1 MTTYRKQS
9 WSNIDLYTEIQK
21 DSLLSCLVL
30 LTRYYQK
37 PYSPQSLIARLP
49 LHNNQLSLELF
60 ARAASRASLEAEIV
74 GIELE
79 QIKDDSL
86 PVILLTKTQTAF
98 LLILDEK
105 NQRKIINPLAPDK
118 DTSFSEIKTVYS
130 GQAIYVKPEYKHTT
144 RAKESIA
151 QKPKNNWFWDVTLKS
166 WHIYSEVLIAALLI
180 NLFAL
185 ALPLFTMNVY
195 DRVVPNQA
203 IVTMWVLVSGII
215 CIFLFD
221 LLLKSLRA
229 HFIDIACK
237 HTDTELSANIFE
249 KILGINMLSRPKSVG
264 AFSNTVQSFELF
276 RDFITS
282 STLTLFVDLPF
293 VCIFIFVI
301 YLIGGS
307 LFWIPLL
314 VIPFIAI
321 IGFVLQAPL
330 IKYTR
335 ESYQLAAEKQAILFD
350 SLSNIETVKT
360 VSAESALQSRWERII
375 QLSSN
380 INMKLRSL
388 SNLSMNLT
396 LFIQQAASIA
406 VVVAGVYMIS
416 EGELTVGGLIACTIL
431 AGRAL
436 APMSQIASLF
446 TRYHQSVNAL
456 RSLNQV
462 MCLSTDVDE
471 ETHYLHRPSI
481 KGTIEFQHVG
491 FYYQDEKLT
500 ILKDLNFKINAGEK
514 VAIIG
519 RVGSGKSTL
528 ARLMMQ
534 LYTPTEGSILIDGTE
549 YRQINPDELRQNIGY
564 LPQDITLFYGSVR
577 ENITIGAPFVQDE
590 ALIKACDVAGVG
602 SFTNNHP
609 QGLDRQV
616 GERGSELSGGQRQ
629 AVGIARSLLRDPNI
643 LILDEPTS
651 AMDTNSERAFK
662 HRLSQFLTENHTL
675 ILITHKISMLDL
687 IDRIII
693 LDEGRVIADGQR
705 DTILTA
711 LKTGMTIDRQPA

>member
-9 WSNIDLYTEIQK
+9 WSNIDMYTEITK

-30 LTRYYQK
+30 LTRYYQN
-37 PYSPQSLIARLP
+37 PYSPRSLIARLP
-49 LHNNQLSLELF
+49 LQENQLSLDLF
-60 ARAASRASLEAEIV
+60 ARAAHRASLESEIV
-74 GIELE
+74 TIDLDT
-79 QIKDDSL
+79 INDDSL
-86 PVILLTKTQTAF
+86 PVILLTKTHTAF
-98 LLILDEK
+98 LMVLDEK

-118 DTSFSEIKTVYS
+118 NNSLNEIKAAYS
-130 GQAIYVKPEYKHTT
+130 GQAILVRPKYKHSA
-144 RAKESIA
+144 RAKESMA
-151 QKPKNNWFWDVTLKS
+151 QKPQSWFWGVAMKS
-166 WHIYSEVLIAALLI
+166 WRIYSEVLISAFLI

-185 ALPLFTMNVY
+185 AFPLFTMNVY

-229 HFIDIACK
+229 HFIDVACK
-237 HTDTELSANIFE
+237 RTDTELSAHIFE

-264 AFSNTVQSFELF
+264 AFSNTVQSFEIF

-293 VCIFIFVI
+293 VFIFILVI

-314 VIPFIAI
+314 VIPIIAI

-330 IKYTR
+330 IKYTK
-335 ESYQLAAEKQAILFD
+335 ESYQFAAEKQATLFD

-360 VSAESALQSRWERII
+360 LGAETTLQSRWEHIV
-375 QLSSN
+375 QLSADNS
-380 INMKLRSL
+380 MKLRL
-388 SNLSMNLT
+388 ISNISMNLT

-406 VVVAGVYMIS
+406 VVIAGVYMIT
-416 EGELTVGGLIACTIL
+416 EGDLTMGGLIACTIL

-436 APMSQIASLF
+436 APMSQIAGLF
-446 TRYHQSVNAL
+446 TRYYQSVNAL
-456 RSLNQV
+456 RSLDKV
-462 MCLSTDVDE
+462 MALSTDVDE
-471 ETHYLHRPSI
+471 EAHYLHRPSI
-481 KGTIEFQHVG
+481 KGNIEFQNVG
-491 FYYQDEKLT
+491 FFYQDQQIA
-500 ILKDLNFKINAGEK
+500 ILKDLNFKIRAGEK
-514 VAIIG
+514 IAIIG

-528 ARLMMQ
+528 ARLLMQ
-534 LYTPTEGSILIDGTE
+534 LYKPTEGSIIIDNTE
-549 YRQINPDELRQNIGY
+549 YRQINPDDLRQKIGY
-564 LPQDITLFYGSVR
+564 LPQDVTLFYGSIR
-577 ENITIGAPFVQDE
+577 ENITMGAPFVRDE
-590 ALIKACDVAGVG
+590 DLIKACDVAEIG

-616 GERGSELSGGQRQ
+616 GERGAELSGGQRQ
-629 AVGIARSLLRDPNI
+629 AVGIARSLLRNPNI

-651 AMDTNSERAFK
+651 AMDLNNERNFK
-662 HRLSQFLTENHTL
+662 QRLSQYLTENHTL
-675 ILITHKISMLDL
+675 ILITHKTSMLDL

-693 LDEGRVIADGQR
+693 LDEGRIIADGPR

-711 LKTGMTIDRQPA
+711 LKTGMSIDRKTA